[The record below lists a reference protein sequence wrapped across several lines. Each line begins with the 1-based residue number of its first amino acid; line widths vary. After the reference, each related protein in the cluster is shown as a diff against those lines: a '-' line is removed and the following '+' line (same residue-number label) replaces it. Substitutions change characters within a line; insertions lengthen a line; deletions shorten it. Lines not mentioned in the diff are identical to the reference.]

1 MSSVVYDFSLVTKT
15 AIRDYVFKDIS
26 PVDSDIRQLNGD
38 VPASID
44 GAAIQNGVNNM
55 FLFARGER
63 VLLPDFGNNL
73 YKYVYEG
80 VTNLVG
86 NKIVFEIRQ
95 MFKKW
100 EPRVEIID
108 LQVVPLPEEH
118 AFNVTM
124 VYTIPSLDKNNI
136 INFTAAINQR
146 R

>member
-1 MSSVVYDFSLVTKT
+1 MPSVVYDFSLVNKT
-15 AIRDYVFKDIS
+15 AVRDYTFKDIS
-26 PVDSDIRQLNGD
+26 PVDSDTRLLNGD
-38 VPASID
+38 VPVSFD

-80 VTNLVG
+80 VNGLVG
-86 NKIVFEIRQ
+86 NKIVYEIRQ

-100 EPRVEIID
+100 EPRVEILD
-108 LQVVPLPEEH
+108 LQVVPLPDEH
-118 AFNVTM
+118 AFHVQM
-124 VYTIPSLDKNNI
+124 LYSIPSIDKNNVLR
-136 INFTAAINQR
+136 FAAAINQR